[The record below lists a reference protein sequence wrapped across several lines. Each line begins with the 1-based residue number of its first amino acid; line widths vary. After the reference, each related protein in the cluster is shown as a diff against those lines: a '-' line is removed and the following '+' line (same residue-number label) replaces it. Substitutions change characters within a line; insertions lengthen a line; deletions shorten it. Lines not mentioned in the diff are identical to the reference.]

1 MRIRNTTGDLTVK
14 AIAGTYVVVLGMDL
28 PPARCE
34 GLLGFAIHR
43 TDHTENE
50 AHWLEGM
57 KLFPSVP
64 VDFMPGDTVSTRKH
78 PIQAFSWS
86 DFSAKP
92 DHHYTY
98 RVLALNGVP
107 AKPSEM
113 LATELEVRTEPAALP
128 DGHEVYFN
136 RGAAASQEYARR
148 FHAASPDAVGDPAF
162 RWLSRGLEEA
172 LLGFLERATDAH
184 WGLRVAAYEFTHVP
198 MLKALRAAHA
208 TRKVDVKIIYHARE
222 IDDFT
227 VDKQGTKHP
236 TQTGLN
242 RAAVSAA
249 KLKNVCTERRAPSK
263 SDISHNKFVVLL
275 HNGLP
280 VSVLT
285 GSTNFSE
292 GAIFGHSN
300 VVHVDNNPA
309 VAKRYLDYWNTL
321 QPDPTKA
328 VLRPEL
334 DAMAAVPGPPLPAA
348 VPAIG
353 TGAIFSPRST
363 DDALVL
369 YSMLA
374 RRASD
379 ALYATFAF
387 GMHPLFQD
395 VYRTSTAPV
404 RFALMDKQVL
414 PLKDKAKEAAEEA
427 KIIALRR
434 MVENR
439 FAIGGTLPFNVLEH
453 WAKERLTG
461 LNPHVKYLHTKY
473 MLVDPLGDDP
483 IVVSG
488 SANFSAAS
496 STDNDENMLVIR
508 GDTRVAD
515 IYFGE
520 FVRLYRHYAFRDWLT
535 NAVARGEI
543 DPTKPI
549 PVEWLDEKNSWWR
562 KYFGHTG
569 YSNERVYLTK

>member
-14 AIAGTYVVVLGMDL
+14 AIAGSYVVVLGMDL
-28 PPARCE
+28 PQELCD

-43 TDHTENE
+43 TDHTESE
-50 AHWLEGM
+50 SHWLEGM

-98 RVLALNGVP
+98 RVLALNGAP
-107 AKPSEM
+107 ATPQEM
-113 LATELEVRTEPAALP
+113 LATEVDVRTEPAVLA

-148 FHAASPDAVGDPAF
+148 FHQASPDAVGDPAF

-172 LLGFLERATDAH
+172 LLAFLGRATDAH
-184 WGLRVAAYEFTHVP
+184 WGLRVAAYEFTHIP
-198 MLKALRAAHA
+198 MLNALRAAHT

-222 IDDFT
+222 VENFT
-227 VDKQGTKHP
+227 VDKNGKKTP

-242 RAAVSAA
+242 RAAVAAA
-249 KLKNVCTERRAPSK
+249 KLKNLCTERLAPSK

-275 HNGLP
+275 HDGIP
-280 VSVLT
+280 ASVLT
-285 GSTNFSE
+285 GSTNFSK

-300 VVHVDNNPA
+300 VVHVNNNPA
-309 VAKRYLDYWNTL
+309 VAQRYLDCWNDL
-321 QPDPTKA
+321 RADPTKA
-328 VLRPEL
+328 VLRPKL
-334 DAMAAVPGPPLPAA
+334 DAMATVPTAPLANT
-348 VPAIG
+348 VPANG
-353 TGAIFSPRST
+353 TSAIFSPRTT
-363 DDALVL
+363 DDALRYYTL
-369 YSMLA
+369 LA
-374 RRASD
+374 GRATD
-379 ALYATFAF
+379 ALFATFAF

-414 PLKDKAKEAAEEA
+414 PLQDKVKQAAEEA
-427 KIIALRR
+427 KIIALRK

-453 WAKERLTG
+453 WAAERLTG
-461 LNPHVKYLHTKY
+461 LNPNVKYLHTKY
-473 MLVDPLGDDP
+473 MLVDPLSDDP
-483 IVVSG
+483 IIVSG

-535 NAVARGEI
+535 NAVANKQI

-549 PVEWLDEKNSWWR
+549 PVEWLDEKNVWWR